1 MRRRRTSKEPT
12 RTEKIVRRGIPTA
25 GRDPNLHSSNPKKRR
40 LTSST
45 PTHSKIIRIITHS
58 PNPKYPW
65 APNPT
70 SSKAND
76 RETNFSSPIVRVPM
90 HKQLTI
96 HRHRHLGPPPRCHE
110 KRATSISEAGETKKR

>member
-1 MRRRRTSKEPT
+1 MRRRKTSKELT
-12 RTEKIVRRGIPTA
+12 RTEKIVRKGILTA
-25 GRDPNLHSSNPKKRR
+25 GKDLNPHSSNPKKRR

-45 PTHSKIIRIITHS
+45 PTHSKITKIIIHN

-76 RETNFSSPIVRVPM
+76 KEINFSSPIAKAPM
-90 HKQLTI
+90 HKLLTI
-96 HRHRHLGPPPRCHE
+96 HRHKHLGPPPRCHE
-110 KRATSISEAGETKKR
+110 RRATLISEAEGTEKR